1 MKNNEIITNLNTDTM
16 KTMLKLIGV
25 MLIALMSMQ
34 ASQAQRLVF
43 STESGKNGIIN
54 INFGEIRENK
64 FDVNLVVNWVDPDLK
79 TLPDKVS
86 VVGFD
91 PNKMEFSTSF
101 LRYVADDTRSIV
113 AFNNTAT
120 LKFEIDE
127 RFAGGDI
134 SINFPFFFAPS
145 IGAAAV
151 VNSREEFAFSR
162 PRNFLAANKI
172 DATRLV
178 DRTPPKITIV
188 SPEGV
193 SLGMKPIVES
203 ETVRVTLNV
212 SDYSGVEKVTVN
224 NIAAH
229 RVSDSTYVVDLM
241 LKYGY
246 ESPVTVVAQDS
257 KGLSSRSN
265 FTIESR
271 RPSANMMATTPTTT
285 AQPGAVEPKKR
296 APSDVDIDIPRVGK
310 PDPNRYALIIGN
322 EDYSTYQRGLKTES
336 DVEFAIHDAEMFQ
349 QYALNILGVPEDNII
364 FRKNATAIEM
374 HRAITQIN
382 TIAKIKEGKAEI
394 FVMYAGHG
402 FPDEK
407 TQEPYLVPV
416 DVSGS
421 DLQFAYKLTDFYAKL
436 TEHPSKRVTVFL
448 DACFSGGGREQGLLA
463 ARAVK
468 VRPKDNPLAGNLVV
482 FAAASGDQS
491 AMPWQDKN
499 HGMFTYHVLK
509 ILKETQGNVT
519 YGEMS
524 EYLRTNVGTRSVIV
538 NQKEQNPQ
546 TNISPSVEKNW
557 KEWKVRE

>member
-1 MKNNEIITNLNTDTM
+1 M
-16 KTMLKLIGV
+16 KTIRII
-25 MLIALMSMQ
+25 IATVTFALFGMQ
-34 ASQAQRLVF
+34 TLWAQRIVL
-43 STESGKNGIIN
+43 STENDKNCIVN
-54 INFGEIRENK
+54 ISFGEIRDNK
-64 FDVNLVVNWVDPDLK
+64 FDVNLVVNWVDPELK
-79 TLPDKVS
+79 TIPDKLS

-91 PNKMEFSTSF
+91 PTKMEFSTPN
-101 LRYVADDTRSIV
+101 LRYAADDTKSIV
-113 AFNNTAT
+113 AFNNSVS

-127 RFAGGDI
+127 RFGGGDI
-134 SINFPFFFAPS
+134 SIKFPFFYAPS
-145 IGAAAV
+145 VGAAAV
-151 VNSREEFAFSR
+151 VNSRDEFTFSR
-162 PRNFLAANKI
+162 PRNYLAMGKI
-172 DATRLV
+172 DGSKLV
-178 DRTPPKITIV
+178 DRTPPKISVV

-193 SLGMKPIVES
+193 SLGMKPIVEA

-212 SDYSGVEKVTVN
+212 SDYSGVDKVTVN

-257 KGLSSRSN
+257 KGLTSRSN

-271 RPSANMMATTPTTT
+271 RPLAGMVATTPSTT
-285 AQPGAVEPKKR
+285 QPGVTSEKKIQ
-296 APSDVDIDIPRVGK
+296 PSDVDIDIPRVGK
-310 PDPNRYALIIGN
+310 PNPNRYALIIGN
-322 EDYSTYQRGLKTES
+322 EDYSSYQRGLKTES
-336 DVEFAIHDAEMFQ
+336 NVEFAINDAETFM
-349 QYALNILGVPEDNII
+349 QYALNVLGVPDDNII

-382 TIAKIKEGKAEI
+382 TIAKINEGKAEI

-421 DLQFAYKLTDFYAKL
+421 DLQFAIKLTEFYTKL
-436 TEHPSKRVTVFL
+436 TEHPTKRVTVFL

-468 VRPKDNPLAGNLVV
+468 VRPKENPLAGNLVV

-491 AMPWQDKN
+491 AMPWHDKN

-509 ILKETQGNVT
+509 LLKETQGNVT
-519 YGEMS
+519 YGDMS